1 MAKLGRFSAIHQ
13 PAQKIIRRR
22 TISTAAVYSGLYA
35 FTTWTFTN
43 GNSTGRLG
51 PNVSYLRSL
60 YNTTGN
66 TWINNDSYFTVVG
79 GIQYWTVPASGTYTI
94 TSAGAVGGG
103 NVGLG
108 AQLTST
114 VSLTQ
119 GEVIRIAVGQRGANT
134 NAFYGSG
141 GGGTFVIRSPFNSNA
156 SIIQIAGGGGGK
168 NSSGN
173 TINAGG
179 NASVTPG
186 SVDTNGKATGGGGGG
201 SSASPGGL
209 NGAVGGNQSTG
220 GYPGGGG
227 GFFGNGGG
235 SGGNT
240 LVGGS
245 SWTFGA
251 NGGMGFGSE
260 SVGGFGGGGGGSAR
274 GAGGGGYNGGN
285 AGLNTASAGGGG
297 SYNTGTNM
305 SNVANV
311 NLGHGYVTVTFISSV

>member
-1 MAKLGRFSAIHQ
+1 M
-13 PAQKIIRRR
+13 IIQGT
-22 TISTAAVYSGLYA
+22 TIYGGTIIDVLNPGLYE
-35 FTTWTFTN
+35 FSTFTFTN

-51 PNVSYLRSL
+51 PSVTTLRAL
-60 YNTTGN
+60 YDTAGN
-66 TWINNDSYFTVVG
+66 TWINDDNYFTVVG
-79 GIQYWTVPASGTYTI
+79 GIQYWTVPKTGSYTI
-94 TSAGAVGGG
+94 TSAGAAGGG

-114 VSLTQ
+114 VNLTQ
-119 GEVIRIAVGQRGANT
+119 GEIIRIAVGQRGANV
-134 NAFYGSG
+134 NSFYGSG
-141 GGGTFVIRSPFNSNA
+141 GGGTFVIRTPFNSNA
-156 SIIQIAGGGGGK
+156 AIIQIAGGGGGK
-168 NSSGN
+168 NASGN
-173 TINAGG
+173 TINSGG

-186 SVDTNGKATGGGGGG
+186 SVDSTGKATGGGGGG
-201 SSASPGGL
+201 SSGSAGGL
-209 NGAVGGNQSTG
+209 NGAVGGNQATG

-240 LVGGS
+240 LVGGRS
-245 SWTFGA
+245 FTFGA

-311 NLGHGYVTVTFISSV
+311 NLGHGYVTVTFISSA